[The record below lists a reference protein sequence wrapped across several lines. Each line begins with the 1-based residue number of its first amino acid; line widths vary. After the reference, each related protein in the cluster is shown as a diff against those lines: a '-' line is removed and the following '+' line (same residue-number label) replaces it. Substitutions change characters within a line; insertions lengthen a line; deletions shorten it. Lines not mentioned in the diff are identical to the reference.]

1 MGHQIK
7 VQGVT
12 LSLMAIVK
20 TVKMSGL
27 PNPIYCTPKK
37 YHLQIERCVE
47 GIWREDPPLVPQLS
61 VPVIV
66 TEEMARAAYV
76 DDCPK

>member
-12 LSLMAIVK
+12 QALEAIVK
-20 TVKMSGL
+20 TAEMSGL
-27 PNPIYCTPKK
+27 PNLIYCAPQK

-47 GIWREDPPLVPQLS
+47 EMRRKDPLAVPQRA

-76 DDCPK
+76 DDFPK

>member
-12 LSLMAIVK
+12 QALEAIVK
-20 TVKMSGL
+20 TAEMSGL
-27 PNPIYCTPKK
+27 PNLIYCAPQK
-37 YHLQIERCVE
+37 YHLQIKRFVE
-47 GIWREDPPLVPQLS
+47 GMRREDPSEVPQLV

-66 TEEMARAAYV
+66 PE
-76 DDCPK
+76 